1 MNEAKRNKWSMQT
14 EKLADELLRNE
25 LFSELTPRQKNR
37 LLLLSRTKAKIEKFG
52 EQVLQRPGAK
62 QEAWQEYLEKGDD
75 AQQLNPDSEYNRQ
88 ERREL
93 EKVKKME
100 KALLGLWI
108 VVPSTIVGLT
118 VLYLRKKQR
127 KRREAK
133 ELALRSMKL

>member
-75 AQQLNPDSEYNRQ
+75 AQQLNPNSEYNRQ

-93 EKVKKME
+93 EKVKKVE
-100 KALLGLWI
+100 KTLLGLWI
-108 VVPSTIVGLT
+108 VVPSTIVVLT
-118 VLYLRKKQR
+118 VLYLRKKHQ
-127 KRREAK
+127 KTEEYEAVNGN
-133 ELALRSMKL
+133 